1 MYIIDFKIFNFV
13 IFNADNFLD
22 CAHKIGLLFASR
34 HFMTPVDGQK
44 TELLQQVMDGLATAI
59 LLINRDLKLLLINP
73 AGEMLLRSTFNHL
86 HETPIR
92 DWFPYSGAFAERI
105 QQAFESTLP
114 FHERELTLHIPMQ
127 GSITVDCM
135 VTPVNTDQQGAR
147 NILLEL
153 TPLDR
158 NIRIS
163 REENQLSQNNAIRA
177 LVRGLAHEIKNPLGG
192 IRGAAQLLER
202 ELDSEELKEY
212 TQVIIG
218 EADRLRNLVNRLLG
232 PSSLPQ
238 MANVN
243 VHEVTERVRQIV
255 EAGSSIEIIKDYDPS
270 IPPLFVDRDHLIQS
284 LLNIV
289 GNATQ
294 AMEGRAGNITIRTR
308 TDRQVTIGTTRH
320 KLVCLIEV
328 IDNGAGIAPEMLES
342 IFFPMVTTRAS
353 GSGLGLPIAQSLV
366 HQNGGLIS
374 CESEPGNT
382 VFRLILPIPDGSK
395 HEHN

>member
-1 MYIIDFKIFNFV
+1 
-13 IFNADNFLD
+13 
-22 CAHKIGLLFASR
+22 
-34 HFMTPVDGQK
+34 MTPGNGQK
-44 TELLQQVMDGLATAI
+44 TELLQQVMEGMATAF
-59 LLINRDLKLLLINP
+59 LLFSRDLKLILINP
-73 AGEMLLRSTFNHL
+73 AGEMLLRTTFNHMHGTAL
-86 HETPIR
+86 H
-92 DWFPYSGAFAERI
+92 DMFPYTGDFPQRVM
-105 QQAFESTLP
+105 QAFDSTFP
-114 FHERELTLHIPMQ
+114 FHERELSLHIPMQ

-135 VTPVNTDQQGAR
+135 VTPLATDNKR
-147 NILLEL
+147 EKNILLEL

-158 NIRIS
+158 NLRIS
-163 REENQLSQNNAIRA
+163 KEENQVSQNNAIRA

-192 IRGAAQLLER
+192 LRGAAQLLER

-212 TQVIIG
+212 TSVIIG

-238 MANVN
+238 LTEVN

-255 EAGSSIEIIKDYDPS
+255 EVGSADVEIIKDYDPS
-270 IPPLFVDRDHLIQS
+270 IPPLHVDRDHLIQC

-294 AMEGRAGNITIRTR
+294 AVEGSKDGKITIRTR
-308 TDRQVTIGTTRH
+308 TDRQVTIGTVRH

-328 IDNGAGIAPEMLES
+328 IDNGPGIQQGMVES
-342 IFFPMVTTRAS
+342 IFFPMVTTRAN

-382 VFRLILPIPDGSK
+382 IFRVILPISDGSK
-395 HEHN
+395 YEYD

>member
-1 MYIIDFKIFNFV
+1 
-13 IFNADNFLD
+13 
-22 CAHKIGLLFASR
+22 
-34 HFMTPVDGQK
+34 MTPVDGQK

-59 LLINRDLKLLLINP
+59 LLFNRELKLLLINP
-73 AGEMLLRSTFNHL
+73 AGEMLFRSTFNHL
-86 HETPIR
+86 HETPIA
-92 DWFPYSGAFAERI
+92 DWFPYQGGFAERI
-105 QQAFESTLP
+105 QQSIESTQP

-127 GSITVDCM
+127 GSVTVDCM
-135 VTPVNTDQQGAR
+135 VTPLNPDQHGAG
-147 NILLEL
+147 NLLFEL

-163 REENQLSQNNAIRA
+163 REENQVSQNNAIRA
-177 LVRGLAHEIKNPLGG
+177 LIRGLAHEIKNPLGG
-192 IRGAAQLLER
+192 LRGAAQLLER
-202 ELDSEELKEY
+202 ELAEEELKEY

-238 MANVN
+238 MTEVN

-255 EAGSSIEIIKDYDPS
+255 EAGKSSNIEIFKDYDPS
-270 IPPLFVDRDHLIQS
+270 IPPLHVDRDHLIQS

-294 AMEGRAGNITIRTR
+294 AMEGSNGSITIRTR
-308 TDRQVTIGTTRH
+308 TDRQVTIGSVRH

-328 IDNGAGIAPEMLES
+328 IDNGPGIAPKMLES
-342 IFFPMVTTRAS
+342 IFFPMVTTRAN
-353 GSGLGLPIAQSLV
+353 GSGLGLPIAQSLI

-382 VFRLILPIPDGSK
+382 IFRLLLPIPDGS
-395 HEHN
+395 